1 MLDNWLLM
9 AEEVMME
16 VQLLVDWELLVDR
29 QLCHDP
35 VLSGSLHVMAHMTC
49 VMVLHHMLSLGVL
62 LGGLIPTGREDNRT
76 RGRLG

>member
-35 VLSGSLHVMAHMTC
+35 VLSGSLHVMTHMTR
-49 VMVLHHMLSLGVL
+49 VMVLHNMLSLGVL
-62 LGGLIPTGREDNRT
+62 LGGLVPTGPEDKRN
-76 RGRLG
+76 RLG